1 MQDEDLITYCGHYG
15 GTCARYRGY
24 TAFRGA
30 AAMLAELCDAHGF
43 QHWMP
48 GEVKEFDYP
57 EFRKGLEFF
66 SRDDTWFVCQ
76 GCCKGAG
83 GGPPGCVRSCC
94 EEHGVDVCFE
104 CTEFPCG
111 KVADDEE
118 MMGRARE
125 YQRLGREEWLR
136 QQVEKAREGWE
147 LHTGKRYTI
156 QVTGDG

>member
-1 MQDEDLITYCGHYG
+1 MRDEDLITYCGYYG

-30 AAMLAELCDAHGF
+30 AAMLAELCDAHGYH
-43 QHWMP
+43 HWMP

-76 GCCKGAG
+76 ACCKGAG

-94 EEHGVDVCFE
+94 EERGVDVCFE
-104 CTEFPCG
+104 CAEFPCDR
-111 KVADDEE
+111 VADDEE
-118 MMGRARE
+118 MVARGQE
-125 YQRLGREEWLR
+125 YQRLGRDEWLR
-136 QQVEKAREGWE
+136 RQVEKARQGWE
-147 LHTGKRYTI
+147 LHTGKRYRI
-156 QVTGDG
+156 EVTEDG